1 MSITGIGS
9 ALLETSG
16 QSVTGP
22 LPSAGNTRIF
32 PAEKV
37 TAFGG
42 AMDEARARADMI
54 RTVSLES
61 PFLPTVGG
69 PAATPGLAD
78 RRETIKALD
87 LAPDAAPRAVNPG
100 DTILSG
106 LKKLQGEFSEKQAGL
121 VRDIDAPATSTN
133 ALLKLQ
139 MDMVQYT
146 LMIDI
151 ASKITGK
158 MTQAVDSLTKG
169 Q

>member
-1 MSITGIGS
+1 MPTIGIGTS
-9 ALLETSG
+9 LVETASQAG
-16 QSVTGP
+16 TSL
-22 LPSAGNTRIF
+22 LPSAGNTPIF

-37 TAFGG
+37 TALDG
-42 AMDEARARADMI
+42 ALSDARARAELVRAAAAAGPERAVDATGSI
-54 RTVSLES
+54 
-61 PFLPTVGG
+61 GG
-69 PAATPGLAD
+69 TD
-78 RRETIKALD
+78 QRRETIKALE
-87 LAPDAAPRAVNPG
+87 LAPDSAPRAVNPG

-106 LKKLQGEFSEKQAGL
+106 LKKLQGEFSDRQSL
-121 VRDIDAPATSTN
+121 LIRDIDAPSTSTS

-146 LMIDI
+146 LMIDV

>member
-1 MSITGIGS
+1 MPTIGLGTALVETAGQFGTG
-9 ALLETSG
+9 T
-16 QSVTGP
+16 

-32 PAEKV
+32 PTERVA
-37 TAFGG
+37 ALDG
-42 AMDEARARADMI
+42 AMSDARARAELV
-54 RTVSLES
+54 RTV
-61 PFLPTVGG
+61 
-69 PAATPGLAD
+69 AAEAPLRGIDAPSSVTGVD
-78 RRETIKALD
+78 QRRETIKALE

-106 LKKLQGEFSEKQAGL
+106 LKKLQGEFSDKQSML
-121 VRDIDAPATSTN
+121 IRDMDAPSTSTS

-146 LMIDI
+146 LMIDVV
-151 ASKITGK
+151 SKITGK

>member
-1 MSITGIGS
+1 MPTIGIGT
-9 ALLETSG
+9 ALVETSG
-16 QSVTGP
+16 QLGTGT

-32 PAEKV
+32 PAEKI
-37 TAFGG
+37 TALEG
-42 AMDEARARADMI
+42 ALSNARARSDLVS
-54 RTVSLES
+54 TVAAEV
-61 PFLPTVGG
+61 PAVGG
-69 PAATPGLAD
+69 PGAASGID
-78 RRETIKALD
+78 QRRETIKALE

-106 LKKLQGEFSEKQAGL
+106 LKKLQGEFSDRQSML
-121 VRDIDAPATSTN
+121 IRDIDTPSTSTS

-146 LMIDI
+146 LMIDV

>member
-1 MSITGIGS
+1 MPTIGLGTALVETG
-9 ALLETSG
+9 G
-16 QSVTGP
+16 QLGTGT

-32 PAEKV
+32 PAEKI
-37 TAFGG
+37 AALGG
-42 AMDEARARADMI
+42 ALSEARARSELVS
-54 RTVSLES
+54 TVAAE
-61 PFLPTVGG
+61 G
-69 PAATPGLAD
+69 PARGIGAAD
-78 RRETIKALD
+78 PAAGIDQRRETIKALE
-87 LAPDAAPRAVNPG
+87 LAPDAPARPVNPG

-106 LKKLQGEFSEKQAGL
+106 LKKLQGEFSDKQSML
-121 VRDIDAPATSTN
+121 IRDIDSPSTSTS

-146 LMIDI
+146 LMIDV

>member
-1 MSITGIGS
+1 MSTTGVGA
-9 ALLETSG
+9 ALLEAGG
-16 QSVTGP
+16 QIGAAP
-22 LPSAGNTRIF
+22 LPSAGNTRIV
-32 PAEKV
+32 PAERV

-54 RTVSLES
+54 RTASLEA
-61 PFLPTVGG
+61 PVLPMIGG
-69 PAATPGLAD
+69 PTATPGLDD
-78 RRETIKALD
+78 RRATIKALD
-87 LAPDAAPRAVNPG
+87 LAPEAAPRAVNPG

-106 LKKLQGEFSEKQAGL
+106 LKKLQGEFSDKQSTL
-121 VRDIDAPATSTN
+121 VRDIDEPSTSTN